1 MEELIMA
8 VIWREHLSVG
18 VPRIDEQH
26 KELFRRFGILMDAI
40 NQGKGPV
47 QVLEV
52 LNFLDDYTVTH
63 FHDEEK
69 TMEEH
74 RYPHLPLHRE
84 EHGQFCRD
92 VEKLKNRITTEGFTQ
107 QNVLLTSRTLLR
119 WLIQHIC
126 TTDKALSDHMKG
138 RTRHMIAVPTRPA
151 LIQPRST
158 EPVPEADP
166 EEKEFPFYYEDDVT
180 S

>member
-1 MEELIMA
+1 MA
-8 VIWREHLSVG
+8 VEWREHLAVG
-18 VPRIDEQH
+18 VKQIDEQH
-26 KELFRRFGILMDAI
+26 KELFRRFSVLMDAI
-40 NQGKGPV
+40 NQGTGAA
-47 QVLEV
+47 QVLKV

-63 FHDEEK
+63 FRNEEK
-69 TMEEH
+69 IMVEH
-74 RYPHLPLHRE
+74 RYPHLALHQE

-92 VEKLKNRITTEGFTQ
+92 LEKLKCRISTEGFTQ

-126 TTDKALSDHMKG
+126 TIDKALADHLKG
-138 RTRHMIAVPTRPA
+138 RAGRTIAVPVRSAPTP
-151 LIQPRST
+151 PRSP
-158 EPVPEADP
+158 EPEP